1 MKFLPKRLF
10 VKARP
15 RGGGAHVQAEVP
27 ATSRT
32 RTGSKYCSRI
42 TIARANISMLN
53 LVFVWFIAPVFAGG
67 CF

>member
-27 ATSRT
+27 ATSHART
-32 RTGSKYCSRI
+32 CSKYCSWI
-42 TIARANISMLN
+42 MIARANSSMLN
-53 LVFVWFIAPVFAGG
+53 LVFVWFTAPVIAGG